1 MDKDRSG
8 GGIST
13 SDANDMERTRPRQII
28 NEPLRFETLLTHLS
42 SLFVDFPS
50 TAGESQSKNALRLIV
65 EFLNMDAGIL
75 AFFDDGSGSE
85 MRTSIYTVP
94 GVEFPDTDL
103 SGCFRQYAKATGG
116 GTPVIVQRIP
126 DDLPEEAAGER
137 EYYLVAGIRIGVII
151 PIKLHGAVLGSGIF
165 LSKHEIHPWP
175 DHTVTKLTL
184 LGEMLAN
191 VFGRMR
197 AEEQN
202 IRLLGFE
209 KLLSTISTKLIN
221 PPLSEVDAE
230 ITRGLQDVV
239 TFLGVDR
246 GTVFQFSADMSRMN
260 RTHSWTEE
268 GILSAP
274 DNFETETLPWTAK
287 RLQERGSVVFEKV
300 EDLPPEAGIDRA
312 VLQNFGIK
320 SSVMVPMI
328 AGGAIV
334 GSVAVSTM
342 RREIVLPRQLADR
355 MKVIGDIFA
364 SALARKRAEGL
375 LQEALDELT
384 GLKEQLEAENI
395 YLRKETK
402 VEHYAERIVGHD
414 TGLKQAFFRA
424 SQAAQT
430 DATVLV
436 LGETGTGKELLA
448 IAIHNMSPR
457 KSRPLITVNCAA
469 LPADLMESELFGH
482 EKGAFTGA
490 HARQLGRFEIAHNST
505 LCLDE
510 IGELPLNLQAKLLR
524 VIQDGEFQRLGSSH
538 THRADVRI
546 VATTNRNLEEEVR
559 KGRFREDLFYRLN
572 VFPIVIPPLR
582 ERREDIP
589 LLVEAFIMKYSRK
602 LGKKITS
609 VTRDTMKALLEYPWP
624 GNIRELE
631 SVIERSVILCPGT
644 ALRLADKLTVPPSK
658 EAGSKATLEDVE
670 REHIL
675 AVLSESRWRVE
686 GAEGAAAILGLHPST
701 LRSRMRKLGI
711 R

>member
-1 MDKDRSG
+1 M
-8 GGIST
+8 
-13 SDANDMERTRPRQII
+13 
-28 NEPLRFETLLTHLS
+28 S
-42 SLFVDFPS
+42 S
-50 TAGESQSKNALRLIV
+50 
-65 EFLNMDAGIL
+65 
-75 AFFDDGSGSE
+75 
-85 MRTSIYTVP
+85 
-94 GVEFPDTDL
+94 
-103 SGCFRQYAKATGG
+103 
-116 GTPVIVQRIP
+116 
-126 DDLPEEAAGER
+126 
-137 EYYLVAGIRIGVII
+137 
-151 PIKLHGAVLGSGIF
+151 
-165 LSKHEIHPWP
+165 
-175 DHTVTKLTL
+175 
-184 LGEMLAN
+184 
-191 VFGRMR
+191 
-197 AEEQN
+197 
-202 IRLLGFE
+202 
-209 KLLSTISTKLIN
+209 
-221 PPLSEVDAE
+221 
-230 ITRGLQDVV
+230 
-239 TFLGVDR
+239 
-246 GTVFQFSADMSRMN
+246 
-260 RTHSWTEE
+260 
-268 GILSAP
+268 
-274 DNFETETLPWTAK
+274 
-287 RLQERGSVVFEKV
+287 
-300 EDLPPEAGIDRA
+300 
-312 VLQNFGIK
+312 
-320 SSVMVPMI
+320 
-328 AGGAIV
+328 
-334 GSVAVSTM
+334 
-342 RREIVLPRQLADR
+342 
-355 MKVIGDIFA
+355 
-364 SALARKRAEGL
+364 
-375 LQEALDELT
+375 T

-457 KSRPLITVNCAA
+457 KLRPLITVNCAA

-589 LLVEAFIMKYSRK
+589 LLVEAFIMKYGRK

-658 EAGSKATLEDVE
+658 EVGSKATLEDVE
-670 REHIL
+670 REHIQ
-675 AVLSESRWRVE
+675 AVLSGSRWRVE